1 MKLYRKPPKSVL
13 HLRTKMQI
21 VSIRKFVEMYEDN
34 KIMENIY
41 PPQRI
46 YNRDLIQPML
56 SNPIFCFL
64 HPEGV
69 DRLHRKNLLMFMQ
82 RVLAPIVYVVE
93 LRDVTKQRK
102 LNQMYSVTLKIKYQ
116 KYIIFLTSARCCC
129 CERLVLRSRYF
140 NTALII

>member
-1 MKLYRKPPKSVL
+1 MKLNRKPPESVL

-41 PPQRI
+41 PPPRI
-46 YNRDLIQPML
+46 YNRDLIEPML

-69 DRLHRKNLLMFMQ
+69 DSLHRKILLMFMQ
-82 RVLAPIVYVVE
+82 RVLAIVYVVE
-93 LRDVTKQRK
+93 FRDVTKQRQS
-102 LNQMYSVTLKIKYQ
+102 NQMYSVTLKIKYQ
-116 KYIIFLTSARCCC
+116 KYIFFRTSACCC
-129 CERLVLRSRYF
+129 CERLVLRSHYF